1 MKTEP
6 VPLLERFVPPKTS
19 KALNQNVTQ
28 ALEMVNKKL
37 VAFASIVF
45 VVGLVLGTVAL
56 RPDFS
61 SNQYKTY
68 PIQAEIVHAYFKT
81 YNTSADSGLSNTMMV
96 SYVFVLNVTNLSDTK
111 LSISQVLLDC
121 ANLFHYTLDYRQGS
135 NDYWFYPHTSRLI
148 AVSQTSGLNSLG
160 LEMLESKGGP
170 VFILAV
176 GLSPSEGRGGG
187 SSAFAASTAP
197 TQSQCRRVRL
207 WLNLQGGFILLI

>member
-1 MKTEP
+1 
-6 VPLLERFVPPKTS
+6 
-19 KALNQNVTQ
+19 
-28 ALEMVNKKL
+28 MVNKKL

-68 PIQAEIVHAYFKT
+68 PVQAEIVHAYFKT

-187 SSAFAASTAP
+187 SSLSQPQLHLHKVSADEYVYGSTFKEGSYFSYDNWA
-197 TQSQCRRVRL
+197 
-207 WLNLQGGFILLI
+207 LNIGTHSGRID

>member
-1 MKTEP
+1 MS
-6 VPLLERFVPPKTS
+6 F
-19 KALNQNVTQ
+19 Q
-28 ALEMVNKKL
+28 AFGMVNKKL

-45 VVGLVLGTVAL
+45 AVGLLLGTVVL

-68 PIQAEIVHAYFKT
+68 PVQAEIMHAYFKT

-121 ANLFHYTLDYRQGS
+121 ANLFHYTLNYRQGS

-148 AVSQTSGLNSLG
+148 AVSQTSGLNSFG
-160 LEMLESKGGP
+160 LEILNSGGGP
-170 VFILAV
+170 VFIFAV
-176 GLSPSEGRGGG
+176 GLTPSEGRGGG
-187 SSAFAASTAP
+187 SSASEPQLHLHKVSADEYVYGSTFKDGSYFSFDNWALDIGVH
-197 TQSQCRRVRL
+197 SGRIV
-207 WLNLQGGFILLI
+207 